1 MTEQIVLTVQCE
13 DRPGIVKA
21 VSNSIFEFDGNIL
34 ESAQFSSPSTNQ
46 FCLRMQIEFSKDG
59 LISFESKVRD
69 QLSTFDPS
77 ISIRPVDRRRKV
89 VLMVSKAD
97 HCLVD
102 ILYHWKAGELPV
114 HIAAIVA
121 NHNDLKPYADNYG
134 IPFVYL
140 PITTDT
146 KPLQE
151 AKLKDLMT
159 ESGADFIVLARY
171 MQILSDEF
179 CSNFPGRIINI
190 HHSFLPGFKGAKPYH
205 QAFDRGVKLIGA
217 TAHYVT
223 SDLDEGPII
232 EQDVVRVSHRLDG
245 DDLVKVGR
253 DVERRVLTQAIR
265 MHAEDRVMLTGTRT
279 VIFD

>member
-46 FCLRMQIEFSKDG
+46 FCLRMQIEFSLDG
-59 LISFESKVRD
+59 LVSFESKVRD

-77 ISIRPVDRRRKV
+77 ISIRSVNRRRKV
-89 VLMVSKAD
+89 ILMVSKAD

-114 HIAAIVA
+114 DIGAIVS
-121 NHNDLKPYADNYG
+121 NHNDLKQYAENYG
-134 IPFVYL
+134 LPFVYL
-140 PITTDT
+140 PITAES
-146 KPLQE
+146 KSAQE
-151 AKLKDLMT
+151 SKLKELMT
-159 ESGADFIVLARY
+159 DSGADFIVLARY

>member
-34 ESAQFSSPSTNQ
+34 ESAQFSSPRTNQ

-59 LISFESKVRD
+59 LVSFESKVRD

-77 ISIRPVDRRRKV
+77 ISIRSVNRRRKV
-89 VLMVSKAD
+89 ILMVSKAD

-114 HIAAIVA
+114 DIAAIVA
-121 NHNDLKPYADNYG
+121 NHNDLKPYADSHG
-134 IPFVYL
+134 LTFVHL
-140 PITTDT
+140 PITSET
-146 KPLQE
+146 KQE
-151 AKLKDLMT
+151 QESKLKDLMT
-159 ESGADFIVLARY
+159 DSGADFIVLARY

-245 DDLVKVGR
+245 DDLVKIGR